1 MYWPKEPYMKKLKKK
16 KEFHMHLKLV
26 IKLEHP
32 IHKKSFQREYDSR
45 QTAEIFKINRRFM
58 RQGPPIYTVVDWYD
72 KPVEG
77 TLYQKELQKVESTDD
92 NLFKIE
98 TILKYKGRGKDKQA
112 LVKWKGWPK
121 KLNSWIPASNAV
133 TFKK

>member
-1 MYWPKEPYMKKLKKK
+1 
-16 KEFHMHLKLV
+16 
-26 IKLEHP
+26 
-32 IHKKSFQREYDSR
+32 
-45 QTAEIFKINRRFM
+45 M
-58 RQGPPIYTVVDWYD
+58 RQEQPIYTVVDWYD
-72 KPVEG
+72 NPVEG
-77 TLYQKELQKVESTDD
+77 TFYQKELQKVESTDD

-121 KLNSWIPASNAV
+121 KFDSWIPTSNVV